1 MIGRT
6 SILSLFF
13 LWPTLAL
20 AVEPTSADQTVI
32 SGPTMGTTYHVKLV
46 LEEGIDA
53 SPSDAATLRT
63 EIADELADID
73 QRLST
78 YRADSEISRFNRAPP
93 DEWFPV
99 SPATA
104 EIVIAAKQLHRET
117 DRALDVTVGPLVR
130 LWHFGPSAIS
140 DAKSAADI
148 KPPTEEALEAARK
161 LVGDHHLTVRTYPK
175 ALRKQVDGLEVDLSA
190 IGEGYAIDRLAELIH
205 RRGIENFLIEL
216 GGEVRAGGHG
226 PSGKP
231 WRVAVTRPSDDGAE
245 LQVAIPLITT
255 SQTDAAL
262 STSGDYHRYFEHN
275 GRRYSHIIDPKTRR
289 PITHNLASV
298 TVAAEDAMTTDAW
311 DTALLVLGPDRGYAC
326 AVKNNIAA
334 LFIQR
339 SGNGFVARET
349 PAWQERFA
357 IAASSSPAAPRTQS
371 P

>member
-1 MIGRT
+1 MFCRT
-6 SILSLFF
+6 VT
-13 LWPTLAL
+13 TLLCVLLPAL
-20 AVEPTSADQTVI
+20 ARAAEPTSDQQTII

-46 LEEGIDA
+46 DA
-53 SPSDAATLRT
+53 SPAEVAALRT
-63 EIADELADID
+63 EIAGALAGID

-104 EIVIAAKQLHRET
+104 EIVIAAKQLNRET
-117 DRALDVTVGPLVR
+117 ERALDVTVGPLVR
-130 LWHFGPSAIS
+130 LWHFGPNTIS

-148 KPPTEEALEAARK
+148 NPPTDEALEAARK
-161 LVGDHHLTVRTYPK
+161 LVGDRHLTVRTYPK
-175 ALRKQVDGLEVDLSA
+175 ALRKQIDGLEVDLSA
-190 IGEGYAIDRLAELIH
+190 IGEGYAIDRLAELIQQ
-205 RRGIENFLIEL
+205 RGIENFLIEL
-216 GGEVRAGGHG
+216 GGEVRASGHG

-231 WRVAVTRPSDDGAE
+231 WRVAVTRPSDHGAKM
-245 LQVAIPLITT
+245 QVAIPLTN
-255 SQTDAAL
+255 AAL

-275 GRRYSHIIDPKTRR
+275 GRRYSHIIDPKTGR

-311 DTALLVLGPDRGYAC
+311 DTALLVLGPDFGYAC
-326 AVKNNIAA
+326 AVKNDIAA

-339 SGNGFVARET
+339 SGDHFVVRET
-349 PAWQERFA
+349 PAWKELFA
-357 IAASSSPAAPRTQS
+357 TAASSSPAAPRTQS